1 MANPHAVLTLLVDY
15 SQAFNRCNHNTLIT
29 ILSDMGVPRW
39 LLEIVI
45 SFLSEREFLVRQK
58 GKTSSKKRLPGGT
71 PQGSRLGLFLFL
83 VLINFAGFEPNT
95 HVNNIGTEI
104 TKSHKNRRPISSTH
118 MKYIDDL
125 SLCVALNLKENL
137 VQNPNKDIPRPLSY
151 HERTGHELPQ
161 DKNIIQHEFDK
172 LQALSRDYGMVIN
185 QNKTKV
191 MLFNP
196 SKKFDFLPQIQT
208 DEGSTIEVI
217 EETKLLGIL
226 VRSDMSWKS
235 NTKMLCKKGYSRLWI
250 LRNLARLGTSR
261 ESLIDVYFKQCRS
274 VLELAAP
281 AWTPGLTKQKSI
293 KLRECKRLLVQ

>member
-1 MANPHAVLTLLVDY
+1 M
-15 SQAFNRCNHNTLIT
+15 
-29 ILSDMGVPRW
+29 
-39 LLEIVI
+39 
-45 SFLSEREFLVRQK
+45 
-58 GKTSSKKRLPGGT
+58 
-71 PQGSRLGLFLFL
+71 
-83 VLINFAGFEPNT
+83 
-95 HVNNIGTEI
+95 
-104 TKSHKNRRPISSTH
+104 
-118 MKYIDDL
+118 
-125 SLCVALNLKENL
+125 
-137 VQNPNKDIPRPLSY
+137 QNPNKDIPRPLSY

-172 LQALSRDYGMVIN
+172 LQALSRDHGMVIN

-250 LRNLARLGTSR
+250 LRNLARLGMSR

-281 AWTPGLTKQKSI
+281 AWTPGLTKTEIYQLERVQKTACEIILQSKLQSYKSALKILNMETLEIRREQISLKFAKKAI
-293 KLRECKRLLVQ
+293 KSEKFKQWFAMEDSTEPNIRTRGYKPNPELKPVTFKRMRYKNSPIPYLTELLNRQK

>member
-45 SFLSEREFLVRQK
+45 SFLSEREIIVRQK
-58 GKTSSKKRLPGGT
+58 GKSSSKKSIPGGT

-83 VLINFAGFEPNT
+83 VLINFAGFDPKTLEND
-95 HVNNIGTEI
+95 IGTEI
-104 TKSHKNRRPISSTH
+104 TKSRKNRRPILSTH

-137 VQNPNKDIPRPLSY
+137 VQNTNRDIPRPLSY
-151 HERTGHELPQ
+151 HERTGHELPP
-161 DKNIIQHEFDK
+161 DRNIIQHEFDK
-172 LQALSRDYGMVIN
+172 LQALSREHGMVIN

-191 MLFNP
+191 MLSNP

-217 EETKLLGIL
+217 EETKLL
-226 VRSDMSWKS
+226 VRADM
-235 NTKMLCKKGYSRLWI
+235 
-250 LRNLARLGTSR
+250 
-261 ESLIDVYFKQCRS
+261 
-274 VLELAAP
+274 
-281 AWTPGLTKQKSI
+281 
-293 KLRECKRLLVQ
+293 